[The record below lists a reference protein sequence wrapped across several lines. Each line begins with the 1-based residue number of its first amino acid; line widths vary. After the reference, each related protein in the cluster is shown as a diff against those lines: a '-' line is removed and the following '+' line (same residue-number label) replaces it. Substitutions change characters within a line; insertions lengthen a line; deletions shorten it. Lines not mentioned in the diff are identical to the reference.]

1 MRCVAAV
8 YRPQWKKA
16 DLKTAIITKRTK
28 NNNNDNNNNSNSNE
42 NNNNKDN
49 NNKGSSKNTNNN
61 NNNNNNNINN
71 NNIIND
77 INNPF
82 KVACPQSLVH
92 SDQKQT
98 IFKKKAQQTFRI
110 PTEEKRQRSAN

>member
-8 YRPQWKKA
+8 YRPRWKKA

-49 NNKGSSKNTNNN
+49 NNKGSSKNTN

>member
-8 YRPQWKKA
+8 YRPRWKKA

-49 NNKGSSKNTNNN
+49 NNKGCSKNTNNN
-61 NNNNNNNINN
+61 NNNINNNK

-82 KVACPQSLVH
+82 KVASPQSLVH

>member
-1 MRCVAAV
+1 MICVAVV
-8 YRPQWKKA
+8 YRPRWKKA

-49 NNKGSSKNTNNN
+49 NNKGCSKNTNNN
-61 NNNNNNNINN
+61 INNNK

-82 KVACPQSLVH
+82 RVASPQSLVH

-110 PTEEKRQRSAN
+110 PIEEKRQRSAN

>member
-8 YRPQWKKA
+8 YRPRWKKA

-49 NNKGSSKNTNNN
+49 NNKGCSKNTNNN
-61 NNNNNNNINN
+61 INDN
-71 NNIIND
+71 KNNIIND

-82 KVACPQSLVH
+82 RVASPQSLVH

>member
-1 MRCVAAV
+1 MRCVAVV
-8 YRPQWKKA
+8 YRPRWKKA

-49 NNKGSSKNTNNN
+49 NNKGCSKNTNNN
-61 NNNNNNNINN
+61 INNNK

-82 KVACPQSLVH
+82 RVASPQSLVH

>member
-1 MRCVAAV
+1 MRCVAVV
-8 YRPQWKKA
+8 YRPRWKKV

-61 NNNNNNNINN
+61 NNINNNNN

-110 PTEEKRQRSAN
+110 PIEEKRQRSAN

>member
-1 MRCVAAV
+1 MRCVAVV
-8 YRPQWKKA
+8 YRPRWKKA

-61 NNNNNNNINN
+61 NNNNNNINN

-110 PTEEKRQRSAN
+110 PIEEKRQRSAN

>member
-49 NNKGSSKNTNNN
+49 NNKGCSKNTNNN
-61 NNNNNNNINN
+61 INNNK

-82 KVACPQSLVH
+82 RVASPQSLVH

>member
-8 YRPQWKKA
+8 YRPRWKKA

-28 NNNNDNNNNSNSNE
+28 NNNNDNNNNRNSNE
-42 NNNNKDN
+42 NNNSKDN

-61 NNNNNNNINN
+61 NNNN
-71 NNIIND
+71 IIND
-77 INNPF
+77 INNSF

-110 PTEEKRQRSAN
+110 PIEEKRQRSAN

>member
-8 YRPQWKKA
+8 YRPRWKKA

-28 NNNNDNNNNSNSNE
+28 TNNNNDNNNNTNSNE

-49 NNKGSSKNTNNN
+49 NNKGCSKNTNNN
-61 NNNNNNNINN
+61 NNINNNK

-82 KVACPQSLVH
+82 RVASPQSLVH

>member
-8 YRPQWKKA
+8 YRPRWKKA

-49 NNKGSSKNTNNN
+49 NNKGCSKNTNNN
-61 NNNNNNNINN
+61 INNNK

-82 KVACPQSLVH
+82 RVASPQSLVH

>member
-8 YRPQWKKA
+8 YRPRWKKA

-49 NNKGSSKNTNNN
+49 NNKGSSKNT
-61 NNNNNNNINN
+61 NNNNNNINN

>member
-1 MRCVAAV
+1 MRCVAVV
-8 YRPQWKKA
+8 YRPRWKKA

-28 NNNNDNNNNSNSNE
+28 NNNNDNNNN
-42 NNNNKDN
+42 NNNKDN
-49 NNKGSSKNTNNN
+49 NNKGSSKNT

-110 PTEEKRQRSAN
+110 PIEEKRQRSAN

>member
-8 YRPQWKKA
+8 YRPRWKKA
-16 DLKTAIITKRTK
+16 DLKTAIITKRTN

-49 NNKGSSKNTNNN
+49 NNKGCSKNTNNN
-61 NNNNNNNINN
+61 INNNK

-82 KVACPQSLVH
+82 RVASPQSLVH

>member
-1 MRCVAAV
+1 MGCVAAV
-8 YRPQWKKA
+8 YRPRWKKA

-49 NNKGSSKNTNNN
+49 NNKGCSKNTNNN
-61 NNNNNNNINN
+61 INNNK

-82 KVACPQSLVH
+82 RVASPQSLVH

>member
-8 YRPQWKKA
+8 YRPRSKKA

-28 NNNNDNNNNSNSNE
+28 NNNNDNNNNTNSNE

-49 NNKGSSKNTNNN
+49 NNKGCSKNTNNN
-61 NNNNNNNINN
+61 NNNINNNK

-82 KVACPQSLVH
+82 RVASPQSLVH